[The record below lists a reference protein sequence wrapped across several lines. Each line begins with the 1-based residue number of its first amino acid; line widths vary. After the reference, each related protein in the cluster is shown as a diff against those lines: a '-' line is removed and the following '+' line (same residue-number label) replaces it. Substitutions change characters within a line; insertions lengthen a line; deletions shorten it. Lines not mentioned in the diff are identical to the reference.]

1 MLRHRRLLADQR
13 GFTMVTVMMTMMVLG
28 VFTVGAWSAATG
40 DIPIARADQD
50 RKVAYEAAQAG
61 LQWYAYQLQANPNYW
76 QQCGSVSGA
85 PWVRNE
91 WNGAGADPRTWRTL
105 PTSKANFT
113 LEVLDKVNPTTQAHT
128 TCSTA
133 DPGGTAL
140 QDGTLRIRATGRSNG
155 DYRSVV
161 GTFRRKGFMDFIYF
175 TQWETQDPAVSG
187 ATNCDKPRSTR
198 GSGCV
203 DIQFASADR
212 INGPF
217 HTNDESI
224 LTCDSPAFGRTGKS
238 DNFEVA
244 GAAPGYVKVCGTG
257 VPTFNGPKVVPAG
270 TLQMPDSNDK
280 LKTYAGTSW
289 TFTGQT
295 CLTFKNNG
303 TVDVQVNQSWAANSP
318 GLITCSGPIVNRPLT
333 GAGSPPNGVIFIENG
348 AGCSGAYSKYQRYT
362 NTAGCGDVAISGS
375 YSQSV
380 TIGARNDIIVTADLT
395 HVTDAMMGLIAE
407 NFVRVYHPMMGTGNN
422 CGNNIAGF
430 APVYQIDAA
439 ILALNHSFMVDNY
452 HCGAALTDTP
462 TDPAKAHHL
471 NVNGAIAQYYRGT
484 VATSGGSGVA
494 TGYIKNYNYDDRLKY
509 RSPPNFLDPV
519 QTSWQ
524 IIRQT
529 EQQPATK

>member
-13 GFTMVTVMMTMMVLG
+13 GFTMVTVMMTMMILG
-28 VFTVGAWSAATG
+28 LFTVGAWQAATG

-76 QQCGSVSGA
+76 QQCGSVTGA

-91 WNGAGADPRTWRTL
+91 WSGGGGDPRTWRTL
-105 PTSKANFT
+105 PTSKAQFT
-113 LEVLDKVNPTTQAHT
+113 LEVLDKVSTTNVHT
-128 TCSTA
+128 ACSTA
-133 DPGGTAL
+133 DPGSTAL
-140 QDGTLRIRATGRSNG
+140 QQGMLRIRATGRSNG

-175 TQWETQDPAVSG
+175 TQWETQDPAVSLVSG
-187 ATNCDKPRSTR
+187 CDAPRSKR
-198 GSGCV
+198 AGGCV

-212 INGPF
+212 ILGPF

-224 LTCDSPAFGRTGKS
+224 LTCDSPGFGRAGKS

-244 GAAPGYVKVCGTG
+244 GAAPGYVKVCGAG

-270 TLQMPDSNDK
+270 TLQMPSSNDK
-280 LKTYAGTSW
+280 LKTYAGVNW

-295 CLTFKNNG
+295 CLTFNSNG
-303 TVDVQVNQSWAANSP
+303 TVDIQKGQAWANTTP
-318 GLITCSGPIVNRPLT
+318 GGVINCTGPIDNRPLSGT
-333 GAGSPPNGVIFIENG
+333 SGPPNGVIFIENG
-348 AGCSGAYSKYQRYT
+348 ANCSGVYTKNQRYT
-362 NTAGCGDVAISGS
+362 NTAGCGDVAIKGT
-375 YSQSV
+375 YAESV
-380 TIGARNDIIVTADLT
+380 TIGARNDIIVTADLANT
-395 HVTDAMMGLIAE
+395 NDAMMGLIAE
-407 NFVRVYHPMMGTGNN
+407 NFVRVYHPMTGTGNS
-422 CGNNIAGF
+422 CGNNLTGF
-430 APVYQIDAA
+430 TPVYRIDAA
-439 ILALNHSFMVDNY
+439 ILALNHSFIVDNY

-462 TDPAKAHHL
+462 NDPAKAHHL
-471 NVNGAIAQYYRGT
+471 NVSGAIAQYYRGT
-484 VATSGGSGVA
+484 VATSGSSGIS